1 MCPLETGSGSL
12 GIRSING
19 LNIDYM
25 ILGVADPQYASQIYL
40 KSVVPATQ
48 VDYATVTH
56 FWYNG

>member
-56 FWYNG
+56 F